1 VLYILHT
8 CLLCDCKHV
17 NTPVNSVVMLE
28 LKLVVRTKFGHPN
41 DASVIF
47 VWECNGCAI
56 DVDDLPDLF
65 PCQQMIMMLTGSEAW
80 SPVNVFF
87 NFQHETIVLTV
98 FCGIYSLDVAT
109 IPYKFVLM
117 FVIQQLHIN

>member
-1 VLYILHT
+1 
-8 CLLCDCKHV
+8 
-17 NTPVNSVVMLE
+17 
-28 LKLVVRTKFGHPN
+28 
-41 DASVIF
+41 
-47 VWECNGCAI
+47 
-56 DVDDLPDLF
+56 
-65 PCQQMIMMLTGSEAW
+65 MMLTGSEAW

-98 FCGIYSLDVAT
+98 FYGVYSLDVAR